1 MIPGEVYSKTCRR
14 RRGEETVTYI
24 PGRDC
29 RSVCVCVHFF
39 FFFFFAPSSS
49 MLISKPDVMMMFMS
63 YQTRK
68 KNIEGSRRE
77 EI

>member
-1 MIPGEVYSKTCRR
+1 MRFTAKLVE
-14 RRGEETVTYI
+14 GEEVKKLLPTFQGVTVEAF
-24 PGRDC
+24 
-29 RSVCVCVHFF
+29 VCVFF
-39 FFFFFAPSSS
+39 FFFFFSPFSS

-68 KNIEGSRRE
+68 TNIEGSRGE

>member
-29 RSVCVCVHFF
+29 RSVCVYVH

-49 MLISKPDVMMMFMS
+49 MLISKPDVMMMVMS

-68 KNIEGSRRE
+68 TNIEGSRGE

>member
-1 MIPGEVYSKTCRR
+1 MRFTAKLVE
-14 RRGEETVTYI
+14 GEEVKKLLPTFQVVTVEAF
-24 PGRDC
+24 
-29 RSVCVCVHFF
+29 VCVFFF

-68 KNIEGSRRE
+68 TNIEGSRGE

>member
-1 MIPGEVYSKTCRR
+1 MRFTAKLVE
-14 RRGEETVTYI
+14 GEEVKKLLPTFQGVTLEAF
-24 PGRDC
+24 
-29 RSVCVCVHFF
+29 VCVFI
-39 FFFFFAPSSS
+39 FFFFAPSSS

-68 KNIEGSRRE
+68 TNIEGSRGE

>member
-1 MIPGEVYSKTCRR
+1 MRFTAKLVE
-14 RRGEETVTYI
+14 GEEVKKLLPTFQVVTVEAF
-24 PGRDC
+24 
-29 RSVCVCVHFF
+29 VCVFIF

-68 KNIEGSRRE
+68 TNIEGSRGE

>member
-1 MIPGEVYSKTCRR
+1 MRFTAKLVE
-14 RRGEETVTYI
+14 GEEVKKLLPTFQVVTVEAF
-24 PGRDC
+24 
-29 RSVCVCVHFF
+29 VCVFI

-68 KNIEGSRRE
+68 TNIEGSRGE

>member
-1 MIPGEVYSKTCRR
+1 MRFTAKLVE
-14 RRGEETVTYI
+14 GEEVKKLLPTFQGVTVEAF
-24 PGRDC
+24 
-29 RSVCVCVHFF
+29 VCVFI

-49 MLISKPDVMMMFMS
+49 MLISKPDVLMMFMS

-68 KNIEGSRRE
+68 TNIEGSRGE

>member
-1 MIPGEVYSKTCRR
+1 MRFTAKLVE
-14 RRGEETVTYI
+14 GEEVKKLLPTFQGVTV
-24 PGRDC
+24 DAF
-29 RSVCVCVHFF
+29 VCVFI

-68 KNIEGSRRE
+68 TNIEGSRGE

>member
-14 RRGEETVTYI
+14 RRGEENVTYI

-29 RSVCVCVHFF
+29 RSVSVCV
-39 FFFFFAPSSS
+39 FFFAPSSS
-49 MLISKPDVMMMFMS
+49 MLISKPDVMMMVMS

-68 KNIEGSRRE
+68 TNIGGSRGE

>member
-1 MIPGEVYSKTCRR
+1 MRFTAKLVE
-14 RRGEETVTYI
+14 GEEVKKLLPTFQVVTVEAF
-24 PGRDC
+24 
-29 RSVCVCVHFF
+29 VCVFIFF

-68 KNIEGSRRE
+68 TNIEGSRGE

>member
-24 PGRDC
+24 PCQGVTVEAFVR
-29 RSVCVCVHFF
+29 VFI
-39 FFFFFAPSSS
+39 FFFFAPSSS
-49 MLISKPDVMMMFMS
+49 MLISKPDVMMMVMS

-68 KNIEGSRRE
+68 TNIGGSRGE

>member
-1 MIPGEVYSKTCRR
+1 MRFTAKLVE
-14 RRGEETVTYI
+14 GEEVKKLLPTFQGVTVEAF
-24 PGRDC
+24 
-29 RSVCVCVHFF
+29 VCLFI

-49 MLISKPDVMMMFMS
+49 MLISKPDVMMMVMS

-68 KNIEGSRRE
+68 TNIGGSRGE

>member
-1 MIPGEVYSKTCRR
+1 MRFTAKLVE
-14 RRGEETVTYI
+14 GEEVKKLLPTFQVVTVEAF
-24 PGRDC
+24 
-29 RSVCVCVHFF
+29 VCVFI

-49 MLISKPDVMMMFMS
+49 MLISKPDVMMMVMS

-68 KNIEGSRRE
+68 TNIGGSRGE

>member
-24 PGRDC
+24 PCQG
-29 RSVCVCVHFF
+29 VTVEAFVCVH
-39 FFFFFAPSSS
+39 FFFFAPSSS
-49 MLISKPDVMMMFMS
+49 MLISKPDVMMMVMS
-63 YQTRK
+63 YQTCK
-68 KNIEGSRRE
+68 TNIGGSRGE

>member
-39 FFFFFAPSSS
+39 FFFAPSSS

-68 KNIEGSRRE
+68 TNIEGSRGE

>member
-68 KNIEGSRRE
+68 TNIEGSRGE